1 MCQKDGIEHGKPFCQ
16 SINGEPIDK
25 AIGDLLVQTMTPM
38 ALEVALAVQQEV
50 QARREEVDRLRR
62 QQVERA
68 RYEADLAQRRYM
80 HVDPA
85 NRLVA
90 DTLEAEW
97 NSRLRALNEAQ
108 AEYERLRQ
116 ADHLAID
123 EAQRPRIAA
132 LASDLPRL
140 WQDPRTPD
148 REKKRMVRLLLED
161 VTLLKREQILVHVR
175 FKGGAIQSLSL
186 PLPLGAPA
194 LRKTPAAV
202 IQEVDRLLDHYTETE
217 IATLL
222 NEKGLR
228 SGTGQA
234 LTPMTVINIR
244 RNHGLPDRFQRLRE
258 TGLLTIDEVAER
270 FGIVPEVVKEWRDK
284 GLLRSHRY
292 NDKGQCL
299 YEPPPDD
306 LPGKFKKKRPYL
318 VAKAISLAPA
328 KGVQCEA

>member
-1 MCQKDGIEHGKPFCQ
+1 MCQKDGIEHGKPLCQ
-16 SINGEPIDK
+16 SINGEQIDK
-25 AIGDLLVQTMTPM
+25 AVGDLLVQTMTPL
-38 ALEVALAVQQEV
+38 ALDVTLAVRQEIH
-50 QARREEVDRLRR
+50 AHLAEVDRLRR
-62 QQVERA
+62 KQVERA

-90 DTLEAEW
+90 DALEAEW
-97 NSRLRALNEAQ
+97 NSKLRALNEAQ
-108 AEYERLRQ
+108 EEYERLRQ
-116 ADHLAID
+116 ADRLAID
-123 EAQRPRIAA
+123 DAQRARMAA
-132 LASDLPRL
+132 LTTDFPRL

-161 VTLLKREQILVHVR
+161 VALLKREQILVHVR
-175 FKGGAIQSLSL
+175 FKGGALKSLSL
-186 PLPLGAPA
+186 PLPPGAPL

-202 IQEVDRLLDHYTETE
+202 IQEADRLLDRHTETE

-234 LTPMTVINIR
+234 FTPMMVINIR
-244 RNHGLPDRFQRLRE
+244 RNHGLRDRFQRMRE
-258 TGLLTIDEVAER
+258 TGLLTIEEVAER
-270 FGIVPEVVKEWRDK
+270 FGIVSGVVKDWRDK
-284 GLLRSHRY
+284 GLLQSHRY

-318 VAKAISLAPA
+318 VAKAISLVSA